1 MTGRK
6 PGQGQ
11 TALVTGASAGIGV
24 DLAECF
30 ARDGYDLILTAR
42 SEAALAQV
50 ANRLA
55 KTHEVRT
62 HAIAQDLGAIGGGAR
77 LAEQIAAR
85 GLDIDVVVNNAGYG
99 HAGALTSSDLPTQLG
114 MIDLNVR
121 ALVELTYLYWDGML
135 GKRRGGV
142 LNVASTA
149 AFQPGP
155 LMANYY
161 ASKAYV
167 LSFSEALW
175 EEARGTGVHVSCL
188 CPGPTVSKFRER
200 AGTGKTK
207 LIALLIAAWERAIAP
222 GHREALQR
230 GLGDRLG
237 LDYLGDTDR
246 FRGQKLGKDGR
257 PTLRLSLCWDSLL
270 AINLAEY
277 PPGSY
282 VLVLDEADQG
292 LRHLILGGTCA
303 KDGKRPAL
311 IARAIELIK
320 NAGLVILA
328 SADLTAIELDF
339 IASIRNEEPWI
350 LRNDYQSGAYICD
363 FATGVPGVPG
373 VPGEAARACALT
385 SRPSSALNSALP
397 APSSIIS
404 ASSTP

>member
-207 LIALLIAAWERAIAP
+207 LA
-222 GHREALQR
+222 
-230 GLGDRLG
+230 
-237 LDYLGDTDR
+237 
-246 FRGQKLGKDGR
+246 
-257 PTLRLSLCWDSLL
+257 
-270 AINLAEY
+270 
-277 PPGSY
+277 
-282 VLVLDEADQG
+282 
-292 LRHLILGGTCA
+292 
-303 KDGKRPAL
+303 
-311 IARAIELIK
+311 K
-320 NAGLVILA
+320 NAGAAMA
-328 SADLTAIELDF
+328 SAPVARAGYQGFRDNKRVVVTGLSNKF
-339 IASIRNEEPWI
+339 IAGFGKYIPRATLLRMVRN
-350 LRNDYQSGAYICD
+350 LQS
-363 FATGVPGVPG
+363 
-373 VPGEAARACALT
+373 
-385 SRPSSALNSALP
+385 P
-397 APSSIIS
+397 A
-404 ASSTP
+404 